1 VPETAASVRKSEVAT
16 AAPAPV
22 LAAAPAPA
30 RETAKE
36 RRARE
41 ARERETRAREAR
53 PTPPPV
59 VVTGIVRLAVSP
71 WGQVE
76 VDGVA
81 SGAAPP
87 LTELKLAEGPH
98 RIVVR
103 NGDFAPFVAMI
114 EVVGGQTTSLRHKF
128 GGSGS

>member
-1 VPETAASVRKSEVAT
+1 VRKPE
-16 AAPAPV
+16 
-22 LAAAPAPA
+22 AAPAPA
-30 RETAKE
+30 PTPVAAAPMPAKESAKE

-41 ARERETRAREAR
+41 GREREARDREAR
-53 PTPPPV
+53 TPPPPPPAM
-59 VVTGIVRLAVSP
+59 VVTGTVRLAVSP

-87 LTELKLAEGPH
+87 LTELKLAEGSH

-103 NGDFAPFVAMI
+103 NGDFAPFVATI
-114 EVVGGQTTSLRHKF
+114 NVVGGQTTSIRHKF
-128 GGSGS
+128 GVGS